1 LPDSDLHDELLRAR
15 DRLHK
20 LEGSAVAL
28 ATRLRT
34 LERRMDDLEPK
45 VTRMEK
51 ADDIADAVAAK
62 MNGVR
67 GEMFTGLQKL
77 GLGVFLVASPVV
89 SAFILKALGG

>member
-1 LPDSDLHDELLRAR
+1 
-15 DRLHK
+15 
-20 LEGSAVAL
+20 
-28 ATRLRT
+28 
-34 LERRMDDLEPK
+34 
-45 VTRMEK
+45 MEK